1 MKIFLWPLSR
11 ASKRMVVMQS
21 RALHGVANF
30 GRGQWLRVELLATT
44 NHDYYVNINFKHL
57 NSEVSWC
64 SWLSRQ
70 SNTLKVSGSSPGEA
84 NIFSYFFPLRKNYL
98 PIRAWNSHS
107 ATETKNKNLFSP
119 IYFGETRMPFPQCS
133 NPACTY
139 RLLGPVNS
147 KR

>member
-1 MKIFLWPLSR
+1 
-11 ASKRMVVMQS
+11 MVVMQS

-57 NSEVSWC
+57 NSKVSWC

-84 NIFSYFFPLRKNYL
+84 NLFAFFLFLQVFPAPELDFIHILALLFFFSLYL
-98 PIRAWNSHS
+98 
-107 ATETKNKNLFSP
+107 
-119 IYFGETRMPFPQCS
+119 
-133 NPACTY
+133 
-139 RLLGPVNS
+139 
-147 KR
+147 

>member
-44 NHDYYVNINFKHL
+44 NHYYYVNINFKHL
-57 NSEVSWC
+57 NSKVSWC

-70 SNTLKVSGSSPGEA
+70 SNTLKVSGSSPGDA
-84 NIFSYFFPLRKNYL
+84 IIFFWVILYSFNRRVAVKQQSYSVETNHLVKAFFLYKNGL
-98 PIRAWNSHS
+98 
-107 ATETKNKNLFSP
+107 
-119 IYFGETRMPFPQCS
+119 
-133 NPACTY
+133 
-139 RLLGPVNS
+139 
-147 KR
+147 